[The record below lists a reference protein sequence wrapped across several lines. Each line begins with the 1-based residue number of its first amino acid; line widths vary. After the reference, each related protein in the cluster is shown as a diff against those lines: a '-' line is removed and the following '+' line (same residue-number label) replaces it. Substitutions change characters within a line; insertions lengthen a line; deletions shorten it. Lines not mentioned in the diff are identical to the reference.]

1 MMVKSGLV
9 LGALVEKRIPDKNIK
24 LITQG
29 DAVDYANVI
38 EWGAWDIYVNLS
50 GTARSVRQRP
60 WHEVHPIEPGD
71 SLMQNSPSAATGIPI
86 KSLNLLALDYMA
98 LRRILMDCTF
108 QQCRFLPRP
117 CYTNA

>member
-1 MMVKSGLV
+1 MVKSGLV

-50 GTARSVRQRP
+50 GTAPKALARSSSHRTWGLFNAEFP
-60 WHEVHPIEPGD
+60 ICCYGHPNQVLESLSPGLYGPPPHLD
-71 SLMQNSPSAATGIPI
+71 GLYLPAVPLLTWPMLYKRVKSA
-86 KSLNLLALDYMA
+86 
-98 LRRILMDCTF
+98 
-108 QQCRFLPRP
+108 
-117 CYTNA
+117 